1 MPAESAPR
9 TGRLIAAVAFAA
21 APMPLNSTMIAVA
34 LPDAARDLHSDAA
47 TVTQALV
54 SSYLVTSIVLQSPGG
69 KLGDRLGH
77 GRALAI
83 GQALLALGAVVGFVG
98 PNLASLALAR
108 VLMAAGGALL
118 VPAGAA
124 LLRSEVPP
132 ERRGRAFGA
141 FGAVMSL
148 SAGIGPIVGGEIV
161 RHFGWRAIFI
171 ANVPLLCLG
180 AALAFLPPSVVARKQ
195 GAAPASSAP
204 RARFDFVGTALL
216 AAALSIL
223 VFGLKSKSPILIGAG
238 AAALVP
244 FALWER
250 RVDDP
255 VVDFSLFRIPA
266 FAAGTAFIALQNLA
280 MYALL
285 FHLPHVVEA
294 LFSLD
299 ARGVGRLLVWLMAA
313 MVLMSPVSGRLSDR
327 FGAKRVA
334 VTGAVL
340 GSAAMLSLVLVPLT
354 SPRVLIPSLL
364 CLGAGLG
371 LSTAPAQAASLTA
384 VPREKSGMAAGLS
397 STMRYLGGIAG
408 VTVLSYFLTE
418 TKDVSIV
425 LAQHHGAVMVFAAAL
440 VVSALVALVLPGGRT
455 QAVR

>member
-1 MPAESAPR
+1 VPAEEASPR

-34 LPDAARDLHSDAA
+34 LPDAARDLHADAA

-69 KLGDRLGH
+69 KLGDRIGH
-77 GRALAI
+77 GRALAL
-83 GQALLALGAVVGFVG
+83 GQLLLALGAVVGFLG
-98 PNLASLALAR
+98 PNLGALAFAR
-108 VLMAAGGALL
+108 VLMAAGGAML

-124 LLRSEVPP
+124 LLRSEVPLD
-132 ERRGRAFGA
+132 RRGRAFGA

-148 SAGIGPIVGGEIV
+148 SAGIGPIVGGELV
-161 RHFGWRAIFI
+161 RHFGWRAIFA
-171 ANVPLLCLG
+171 ANVPLLVLG
-180 AALAFLPPSVVARKQ
+180 AALAFLPPSVVAPKKH
-195 GAAPASSAP
+195 AAPATP
-204 RARFDFVGTALL
+204 ARFDFVGTALL
-216 AAALSIL
+216 AVALATLIL
-223 VFGLKSKSPILIGAG
+223 GLKSRSPALIGAG
-238 AAALVP
+238 AVALVP

-250 RVDDP
+250 RVTDP

-266 FAAGTAFIALQNLA
+266 FAAGTVFIALQNLA

-285 FHLPHVVEA
+285 FHLPHLLEA

-299 ARGVGRLLVWLMAA
+299 ARGVGRLLVWLMGA
-313 MVLMSPVSGRLSDR
+313 MVLMSPLSGRLSDR
-327 FGAKRVA
+327 FGAKKIA
-334 VTGAVL
+334 LAGATL
-340 GSAAMLSLVLVPLT
+340 GAAAMTSLVLVPLT
-354 SPRVLIPSLL
+354 SPRVLIPSLV

-384 VPREKSGMAAGLS
+384 VPKEKSGMAAGLS

-418 TKDVSIV
+418 TTDVAV
-425 LAQHHGAVMVFAAAL
+425 VMAQHHGAVVVFAGAL

-455 QAVR
+455 QAARA